1 MAHSSSIPLDQ
12 SMRPSASQPPVLSA
26 ANISAMLQLENN
38 SMANRSDSDAIYDLV
53 SLGTRYSSSIVAF
66 SQRVQAKNQEV
77 ERLKEQIVVLQ
88 RISQESH
95 IREGIERQKNKQL
108 KSLLD
113 SSFRLPAPMA
123 KDDLILY
130 EEHERRKLE
139 AKNLKFM

>member
-1 MAHSSSIPLDQ
+1 
-12 SMRPSASQPPVLSA
+12 
-26 ANISAMLQLENN
+26 MLQQENT
-38 SMANRSDSDAIYDLV
+38 SMANKSDSDAIYDLV

-66 SQRVQAKNQEV
+66 SQRVQAKNHEV

-88 RISQESH
+88 RIVQESH

-113 SSFRLPAPMA
+113 SSFRLPVPMA
-123 KDDLILY
+123 KDDLMLY
-130 EEHERRKLE
+130 EEHERLKHE